1 MNEFAFIVFVLTFA
15 VLWLSAETGIYL
27 RRRHDLRQDEREDL
41 SVILT
46 ATLTLL
52 GLVVGFSFSMAV
64 TRYDQRKNNEENEAN
79 AIGTEYLRAGLLPP
93 ADASAV
99 RKSLTDY
106 LNQRISFYTTF
117 DERRIEQINAST
129 ARLQRDLWSTVRGA
143 AAAQPT
149 PVVALTVSGLNDVL
163 NSEGYTQASWWNR
176 IPIAAW
182 ALMGAI
188 AICSNVLFGYLAHGE
203 KKSKLLF
210 VLPLIVAISF
220 FFIADLDSPRTG
232 VIRVHPHNLMSVSRR
247 VASAIARLCK
257 PSNGQPHRLG
267 GATSNPGEG

>member
-1 MNEFAFIVFVLTFA
+1 MSWSLIEFPLIIFALTFV
-15 VLWLSAETGIYL
+15 VLWLSAETGLYL
-27 RRRHDLRQDEREDL
+27 RRRHDPGRNERQDL

-52 GLVVGFSFSMAV
+52 GLVIGFSFSMAV
-64 TRYDQRKNNEENEAN
+64 TRYDQRKNYEENEAT
-79 AIGTEYLRAGLLPP
+79 AIGTEYVRAGLLPP
-93 ADASAV
+93 AGASAV
-99 RKSLTDY
+99 RELLTDY
-106 LNQRISFYTTF
+106 LNQRISFYITF
-117 DERRIEQINAST
+117 DERRVEQVNAST
-129 ARLQRDLWSTVRGA
+129 ARLQRDLWSAVQAA

-182 ALMGAI
+182 ALMGLI

-203 KKSKLLF
+203 TKSKLLF

-220 FFIADLDSPRTG
+220 FFIADLDSPRRG

-247 VASAIARLCK
+247 VASATGPSRIGCK
-257 PSNGQPHRLG
+257 
-267 GATSNPGEG
+267 

>member
-1 MNEFAFIVFVLTFA
+1 MSWSLIEFPLIIFALTFV
-15 VLWLSAETGIYL
+15 VLWLSAETGLYL
-27 RRRHDLRQDEREDL
+27 RRRHDPGRNERQDL
-41 SVILT
+41 TVILT

-52 GLVVGFSFSMAV
+52 GLVIGFSFSMAV
-64 TRYDQRKNNEENEAN
+64 TRYDQRKNYEENEAT
-79 AIGTEYLRAGLLPP
+79 AIGTGYVRAGLLPP
-93 ADASAV
+93 AEASAV
-99 RKSLTDY
+99 RKLLTDY
-106 LNQRISFYTTF
+106 LDQRISFYMTF

-129 ARLQRDLWSTVRGA
+129 AQLQRDLWSTVQGA

-176 IPIAAW
+176 IPIPAW

-188 AICSNVLFGYLAHGE
+188 AICSNILFGYLAHGE

-220 FFIADLDSPRTG
+220 FFIADLDSPRRG
-232 VIRVHPHNLMSVSRR
+232 VIRVHPRNLMSVSRR
-247 VASAIARLCK
+247 VASDIG
-257 PSNGQPHRLG
+257 PSDFR
-267 GATSNPGEG
+267 

>member
-1 MNEFAFIVFVLTFA
+1 MLWSLIQFPLIVFAFTFV
-15 VLWLSAETGIYL
+15 VLWLSAEFGLHL
-27 RRRHDLRQDEREDL
+27 RRRHDPGRQERQDL

-79 AIGTEYLRAGLLPP
+79 ALGTEYVRAGLLPP

-99 RKSLTDY
+99 RELLTDY
-106 LNQRISFYTTF
+106 LNQRILFYITF
-117 DERRIEQINAST
+117 DQRRVEQINAAT
-129 ARLQRDLWSTVRGA
+129 ARLQRDLWSTVQGA

-188 AICSNVLFGYLAHGE
+188 AICSNVLFGYVAHGE
-203 KKSKLLF
+203 TKSKLLF

-220 FFIADLDSPRTG
+220 LFIADLDSPRAG
-232 VIRVHPHNLMSVSRR
+232 AIRVHPYNLMSASRGLR
-247 VASAIARLCK
+247 A
-257 PSNGQPHRLG
+257 P
-267 GATSNPGEG
+267 